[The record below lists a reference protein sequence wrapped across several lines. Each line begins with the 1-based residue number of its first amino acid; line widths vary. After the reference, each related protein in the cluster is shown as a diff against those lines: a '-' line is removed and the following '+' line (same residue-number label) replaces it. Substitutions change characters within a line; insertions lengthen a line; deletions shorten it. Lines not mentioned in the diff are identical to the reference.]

1 MRDSL
6 VVTARQRKI
15 RKRLTVLA
23 FLSLWLIGFSVLFVY
38 AIGQTLVYS
47 FTNFNFMNKMKWI
60 GIRNY
65 AYLIVSDGVFW
76 QSLGNTAFILAIV
89 VPAILILSFL
99 FAVLVKNKSGIGAF
113 ASIAYFLPF
122 VIPLAATG
130 LVWRW
135 MFNGQYGI
143 INYVL
148 SLAHIP
154 GPDWLLNSM
163 LVKPAI
169 SIAESTLIGQYFI
182 IFVAALQDVP
192 QEFYEAAEID
202 GASGFRRMWNITL
215 PMISPAFYFNLV
227 TCFIGE
233 FQIFDMP
240 WVMTLSGGGQ
250 NTAAGGPGYSSTTF
264 SLYMYNKMFQ
274 QYDAG
279 AASAMAM
286 ISLVLVL
293 GISFLMIRA
302 STRMVNYER

>member
-1 MRDSL
+1 MKQITI
-6 VVTARQRKI
+6 VTARQRRI

-23 FLSLWLIGFSVLFVY
+23 FLSLWLIGFSMLFAY
-38 AIGQTLVYS
+38 AIGQTFFYS

-60 GIRNY
+60 GLGNY
-65 AYLIVSDGVFW
+65 IYLIVTDNVFW

-89 VPAILILSFL
+89 VPVILILSFL
-99 FAVLVKNKSGIGAF
+99 FAVLVRKRSGMSAF
-113 ASIAYFLPF
+113 ASVAYFLPF

-135 MFNGQYGI
+135 MFNGEYGV

-148 SLAHIP
+148 SLLRIP
-154 GPDWLLNSM
+154 GPDWLLNSA
-163 LVKPAI
+163 LVKPAV
-169 SIAESTLIGQYFI
+169 SIAESTLIGQYFVV
-182 IFVAALQDVP
+182 FVAALQDVP

-202 GASGFRRMWNITL
+202 GASGFRKMWSVTL
-215 PMISPAFYFNLV
+215 PMVSPAFYFNLV

-240 WVMTLSGGGQ
+240 WVMTLASGGQ
-250 NTAAGGPGYSSTTF
+250 NISAGGPGYSSTTF
-264 SLYMYNKMFQ
+264 SLYMYLKMFQ

-279 AASAMAM
+279 TASAMAM

-302 STRMVNYER
+302 SARVVTYER

>member
-60 GIRNY
+60 GIKNY

-76 QSLGNTAFILAIV
+76 QSLGNTGLILAIV
-89 VPAILILSFL
+89 VPTILILAFL
-99 FAVLVKNKSGIGAF
+99 LAVLVKNKSGIGAF

-148 SLAHIP
+148 GLVHIP

-215 PMISPAFYFNLV
+215 PMISPALYFNLV

>member
-1 MRDSL
+1 MRESL
-6 VVTARQRKI
+6 VVTPRQRRI

-23 FLSLWLIGFSVLFVY
+23 FLSLWLIGFSMLFVY
-38 AIGQTLVYS
+38 AIGQTFVYS

-60 GIRNY
+60 GLGNY
-65 AYLIVSDGVFW
+65 VYLIITDSVFW
-76 QSLGNTAFILAIV
+76 ESLGNTAFILAIV
-89 VPAILILSFL
+89 VPVILILSFL
-99 FAVLVKNKSGIGAF
+99 FAVLVKDRSGISAF
-113 ASIAYFLPF
+113 ASVAYFLPF

-143 INYVL
+143 INYLFGLV
-148 SLAHIP
+148 HVP
-154 GPDWLLNSM
+154 GPDWLLNSA

-169 SIAESTLIGQYFI
+169 SIAESTLIGQYFV

-192 QEFYEAAEID
+192 PEFYEAAEID
-202 GASGFRRMWNITL
+202 GASPFRRLWNITL
-215 PMISPAFYFNLV
+215 PMVSPAFYFNLV

-240 WVMTLSGGGQ
+240 WVMTLATGGQ
-250 NTAAGGPGYSSTTF
+250 NISAGGPGYSSTTF
-264 SLYMYNKMFQ
+264 SVYMYIKMFQ

-279 AASAMAM
+279 TASAMAM

-302 STRMVNYER
+302 STRVVTYER

>member
-6 VVTARQRKI
+6 VVTPRQRRI

-23 FLSLWLIGFSVLFVY
+23 FLSLWLIGFSALFVY

-60 GIRNY
+60 GIANY
-65 AYLIVSDGVFW
+65 AYLIVSDSVFW
-76 QSLGNTAFILAIV
+76 ESLGNTALILSIV
-89 VPAILILSFL
+89 VPVILILSFL
-99 FAVLVKNKSGIGAF
+99 FAVLVKNRTGISTF
-113 ASIAYFLPF
+113 ASVAYFLPF

-143 INYVL
+143 VNYLLQLVHL
-148 SLAHIP
+148 P
-154 GPDWLLNSM
+154 GPDWLLNSV

-169 SIAESTLIGQYFI
+169 SIAEATLIGQYFV
-182 IFVAALQDVP
+182 IFVAALHDVP
-192 QEFYEAAEID
+192 TEFYEAAEID
-202 GASGFRRMWNITL
+202 GASGFRRLWNITL

-240 WVMTLSGGGQ
+240 WVMTLATGGQ
-250 NTAAGGPGYSSTTF
+250 NIAAGGPGYSSTTF
-264 SLYMYNKMFQ
+264 SVYMYIKMFI

-279 AASAMAM
+279 TASAMAM

-302 STRMVNYER
+302 STRLVTYER